1 MRSLVSDPSSS
12 ADGST
17 AGDEGGGVV
26 SRRRVGARVDAD
38 AARAAMPPP
47 APRPARAPRV
57 LDEDEWTARLDAII
71 TRDYFPDVPALRNK
85 LEWLEAANS
94 GDPARVL
101 EAQRH
106 IQRRLRDAARGAV
119 LDTPSLANLTSAAT
133 GPTPTQSPSL
143 RARSD
148 HASPSPAA
156 ARDEWE
162 DDEAPPSSTTREN
175 RQSETE
181 LRVDVSA
188 DDAKLGLDGFLA
200 KYDGED
206 NASFRD
212 ILQRQN
218 EAKRRKMAAS
228 FPELAGPVVPDADAA
243 DANRLGTADGAGST
257 ALTFPRERVKN
268 DMFFRGDGACAALTA
283 GERAAAARGPP
294 KATVAR
300 NTRFETADEG
310 FRFHEGS
317 VAMSSEPTPA
327 PSRRA
332 NGGYGYGPV
341 ATPSPAP
348 GVDDSPFMTWGDI
361 ESTPTRLDAEI
372 PANAGERRF
381 RVKPPE
387 RRERALRRL
396 TAGTPNRTDVG
407 TATPKRS
414 AAAKSLAKRMRGGAG
429 GASPAR
435 ARTPGGTWEGALRG
449 AYSGATPTPE
459 RAGRTGG
466 TATTAP
472 TRGTPG
478 RVASGGA
485 GATPRRPARGGDV
498 TDDLLHL

>member
-94 GDPARVL
+94 GDPERVL

-181 LRVDVSA
+181 LRVAVSA

-206 NASFRD
+206 NANFRD

-243 DANRLGTADGAGST
+243 AANRLGTADGAGST

-414 AAAKSLAKRMRGGAG
+414 GERTPERPQPRNARGGRAGRRRRRRRGERRAGSRRGARGRRRGVPRGGATSPTICCTCSREG
-429 GASPAR
+429 RARRLELRVGFDAGARWKAAR
-435 ARTPGGTWEGALRG
+435 AAFFFT
-449 AYSGATPTPE
+449 
-459 RAGRTGG
+459 
-466 TATTAP
+466 
-472 TRGTPG
+472 
-478 RVASGGA
+478 
-485 GATPRRPARGGDV
+485 
-498 TDDLLHL
+498 

>member
-1 MRSLVSDPSSS
+1 M
-12 ADGST
+12 
-17 AGDEGGGVV
+17 
-26 SRRRVGARVDAD
+26 D
-38 AARAAMPPP
+38 AARAATPPP

-148 HASPSPAA
+148 HASPYPAA

-181 LRVDVSA
+181 LRVAVST

-228 FPELAGPVVPDADAA
+228 FPELAGPVVRRRRRRREPSRHRRRRGVDRAD
-243 DANRLGTADGAGST
+243 R
-257 ALTFPRERVKN
+257 
-268 DMFFRGDGACAALTA
+268 FR
-283 GERAAAARGPP
+283 ARG
-294 KATVAR
+294 
-300 NTRFETADEG
+300 
-310 FRFHEGS
+310 
-317 VAMSSEPTPA
+317 
-327 PSRRA
+327 
-332 NGGYGYGPV
+332 
-341 ATPSPAP
+341 
-348 GVDDSPFMTWGDI
+348 
-361 ESTPTRLDAEI
+361 
-372 PANAGERRF
+372 
-381 RVKPPE
+381 
-387 RRERALRRL
+387 
-396 TAGTPNRTDVG
+396 
-407 TATPKRS
+407 
-414 AAAKSLAKRMRGGAG
+414 
-429 GASPAR
+429 
-435 ARTPGGTWEGALRG
+435 
-449 AYSGATPTPE
+449 
-459 RAGRTGG
+459 
-466 TATTAP
+466 
-472 TRGTPG
+472 
-478 RVASGGA
+478 
-485 GATPRRPARGGDV
+485 
-498 TDDLLHL
+498 

>member
-143 RARSD
+143 RALRPRLPIPRRRARRVGRRRSAAVVD
-148 HASPSPAA
+148 DSGKSRHRRPSFAVA
-156 ARDEWE
+156 
-162 DDEAPPSSTTREN
+162 
-175 RQSETE
+175 
-181 LRVDVSA
+181 VSA

-206 NASFRD
+206 NANFRD

-243 DANRLGTADGAGST
+243 AANRLGTADGGGST

-283 GERAAAARGPP
+283 GERARRRRGVRRRRRWRETRDSKPP
-294 KATVAR
+294 TK
-300 NTRFETADEG
+300 
-310 FRFHEGS
+310 GS
-317 VAMSSEPTPA
+317 DFTKVPSRCR
-327 PSRRA
+327 PSRR
-332 NGGYGYGPV
+332 P
-341 ATPSPAP
+341 
-348 GVDDSPFMTWGDI
+348 
-361 ESTPTRLDAEI
+361 
-372 PANAGERRF
+372 RR
-381 RVKPPE
+381 R
-387 RRERALRRL
+387 
-396 TAGTPNRTDVG
+396 
-407 TATPKRS
+407 
-414 AAAKSLAKRMRGGAG
+414 
-429 GASPAR
+429 R
-435 ARTPGGTWEGALRG
+435 ARTEGTDTDPSRHRL
-449 AYSGATPTPE
+449 
-459 RAGRTGG
+459 
-466 TATTAP
+466 
-472 TRGTPG
+472 
-478 RVASGGA
+478 
-485 GATPRRPARGGDV
+485 PRRGWTIRRS
-498 TDDLLHL
+498 

>member
-1 MRSLVSDPSSS
+1 M
-12 ADGST
+12 
-17 AGDEGGGVV
+17 
-26 SRRRVGARVDAD
+26 
-38 AARAAMPPP
+38 
-47 APRPARAPRV
+47 
-57 LDEDEWTARLDAII
+57 
-71 TRDYFPDVPALRNK
+71 
-85 LEWLEAANS
+85 
-94 GDPARVL
+94 
-101 EAQRH
+101 
-106 IQRRLRDAARGAV
+106 
-119 LDTPSLANLTSAAT
+119 
-133 GPTPTQSPSL
+133 
-143 RARSD
+143 
-148 HASPSPAA
+148 
-156 ARDEWE
+156 
-162 DDEAPPSSTTREN
+162 
-175 RQSETE
+175 
-181 LRVDVSA
+181 SA

-206 NASFRD
+206 NANFRD

-243 DANRLGTADGAGST
+243 AANRLGTADGAGST

-300 NTRFETADEG
+300 NTQIRNRRDEG

-407 TATPKRS
+407 TATPKR
-414 AAAKSLAKRMRGGAG
+414 LRGGEIVGEEDGVGRVGHA
-429 GASPAR
+429 AAR

-449 AYSGATPTPE
+449 AYSEPTPTPE

-466 TATTAP
+466 DGDDGADA
-472 TRGTPG
+472 GNAGPG
-478 RVASGGA
+478 RVGGRGGDAAASDE
-485 GATPRRPARGGDV
+485 GGDV

>member
-101 EAQRH
+101 EAQRN

-119 LDTPSLANLTSAAT
+119 LDTPSLAGLTSAAT
-133 GPTPTQSPSL
+133 GPTPSSSPSL
-143 RARSD
+143 RARSAL
-148 HASPSPAA
+148 ASPSSAA

-162 DDEAPPSSTTREN
+162 DDEAPPSSTSRED
-175 RQSETE
+175 
-181 LRVDVSA
+181 LDARVVA
-188 DDAKLGLDGFLA
+188 AADAKLGLDGFLA

-206 NASFRD
+206 NASFRE
-212 ILQRQN
+212 ILKRQN
-218 EAKRRKMAAS
+218 EAKRRKMAA
-228 FPELAGPVVPDADAA
+228 FYPELAGAESRDADGAAAPVVSDKALAGP
-243 DANRLGTADGAGST
+243 GTADGVGST
-257 ALTFPRERVKN
+257 ALTFPREKVKN
-268 DMFFRGDGACAALTA
+268 DMFFRRDGAGAALTV

-294 KATVAR
+294 KATIAR
-300 NTRFETADEG
+300 NTRFETEDENPAA
-310 FRFHEGS
+310 R
-317 VAMSSEPTPA
+317 SSAPAPAPA
-327 PSRRA
+327 PSPSPSSRA
-332 NGGYGYGPV
+332 GGGYGYV

-361 ESTPTRLDAEI
+361 ESTPTRLDAEL
-372 PANAGERRF
+372 PTDAGDKRF
-381 RVKPPE
+381 RVNPQE

-396 TAGTPNRTDVG
+396 TAGTPNRTNARS
-407 TATPKRS
+407 ATPKLS
-414 AAAKSLAKRMRGGAG
+414 AAAKSLAKRMRGEGGG
-429 GASPAR
+429 GASP

-449 AYSGATPTPE
+449 AYSGATPTPG
-459 RAGRTGG
+459 RAGWSGRTP
-466 TATTAP
+466 TATPA
-472 TRGTPG
+472 RGTPG

-485 GATPRRPARGGDV
+485 RATPRRPARGGDV